1 MWKHTPVLV
10 NSKEV
15 KPRVLVFFRAKHRD
29 LVVDK
34 HPVQALIW
42 NRAWAH
48 MYTKFE
54 LKHSTTSLCIYPLK
68 QTNKKYLT
76 HLPRPY
82 KASLVL
88 PFCMRMGLISILST
102 EWEWPKWFRSPDA
115 LSRSNAHKPSACRE
129 KQSNNAIKTVKHI
142 EAMEQQCT

>member
-34 HPVQALIW
+34 HPVQSLIW

-48 MYTKFE
+48 MHTKFE
-54 LKHSTTSLCIYPLK
+54 LKHSTAPLGIKPLK
-68 QTNKKYLT
+68 QTT
-76 HLPRPY
+76 
-82 KASLVL
+82 
-88 PFCMRMGLISILST
+88 
-102 EWEWPKWFRSPDA
+102 
-115 LSRSNAHKPSACRE
+115 
-129 KQSNNAIKTVKHI
+129 
-142 EAMEQQCT
+142 